1 MGNASRVRESEEAV
15 KDEDAIDLAEDDFRR
30 ARRYLAPW
38 NFAWPGDDDRTSTY
52 PPPSDL
58 VSHEAWDGIMVL
70 PTDVALKS
78 SSYHGSVVARLYE
91 LHSQFSG
98 PQVGEA
104 PYVEEAALLAR
115 EEFDALVF
123 NALHGWYRQALG
135 CLRNALETLAV
146 ASALAVTRNEEH
158 FREWRDGARE
168 IAFGQARAWL
178 RDSQVGQQIDAEV
191 APHSIFGD
199 GQTA

>member
-1 MGNASRVRESEEAV
+1 MRESEEAV

-58 VSHEAWDGIMVL
+58 VSSEAWDGIMVL

-78 SSYHGSVVARLYE
+78 SSYCGSVVARLYE

-98 PQVGEA
+98 PESERLLTWRKRRSWRARNSPPWSSMRSTVGIGRPSDAFETHLKRSLSRQH
-104 PYVEEAALLAR
+104 LL
-115 EEFDALVF
+115 
-123 NALHGWYRQALG
+123 
-135 CLRNALETLAV
+135 
-146 ASALAVTRNEEH
+146 
-158 FREWRDGARE
+158 
-168 IAFGQARAWL
+168 
-178 RDSQVGQQIDAEV
+178 
-191 APHSIFGD
+191 
-199 GQTA
+199 